1 MDIIIVDDD
10 AVSVTML
17 KHLVEKLPDCN
28 VREFVHPL
36 VALAWCRHNETDL
49 ILVDHLMPGLDGIE
63 FTRRLRGFPG
73 RAQTPVLMVT
83 ASAEAEVRSQALQ
96 AGVNEL
102 LIKPFSFDQLR
113 PLATKMLAP
122 RGAQKVKREETAAVP
137 RKSVLDVNMTL
148 QRLADDQ
155 TLLGNM
161 AVAFI
166 RTAPQ
171 LLASISAALAA
182 NDLKSAFVQVHTLKG
197 DLAAFDAPVV
207 LNCMLN
213 IEKHAKNDDPRAT
226 AAAFRRGQNLI
237 ARLLDELL
245 PLAPPGAELEARG
258 SSTVLSPVGG

>member
-1 MDIIIVDDD
+1 VDIIIVDDD

-17 KHLVEKLPDCN
+17 KHLVEKLPECN

-49 ILVDHLMPGLDGIE
+49 ILVDHLMPGLNGIE
-63 FTRRLRGFPG
+63 FTRRLREFPG

-83 ASAEAEVRSQALQ
+83 ASAEAEVRSQALK

-102 LIKPFSFDQLR
+102 LIKPFSFDQLQ
-113 PLATKMLAP
+113 PLAAKMLAP
-122 RGAQKVKREETAAVP
+122 RAAQNVKPKETAAVP
-137 RKSVLDVNMTL
+137 RKSVLDVSMTL

-182 NDLKSAFVQVHTLKG
+182 GDLKRASVQAHALRGAV
-197 DLAAFDAPVV
+197 AAFEAPVV
-207 LNCMLN
+207 SNCVLNV
-213 IEKHAKNDDPRAT
+213 EKHAKSDNAPA
-226 AAAFRRGQNLI
+226 AGAAFRLAQDLVG
-237 ARLLDELL
+237 RLLADVA
-245 PLAPPGAELEARG
+245 PLAPPDAELG
-258 SSTVLSPVGG
+258 SQR